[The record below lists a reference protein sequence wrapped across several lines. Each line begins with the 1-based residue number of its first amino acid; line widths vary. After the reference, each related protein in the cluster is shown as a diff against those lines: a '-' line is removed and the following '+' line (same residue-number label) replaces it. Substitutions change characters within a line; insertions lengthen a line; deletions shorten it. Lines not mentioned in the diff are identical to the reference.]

1 MADITT
7 TSQQNYPDFAMPYAA
22 GFLNRAQQVTDQP
35 YQAYQGGRVAGMA
48 PWQDQAYQAQA
59 TRAMQGSPVMSG
71 ANTAL
76 QGFFGNQGQGAAQN
90 QYGPVS
96 AAQNQYGQVSAAE
109 NPYGYVSP
117 QSNPYAGA
125 NPFITQQIDA
135 AQGDLAR
142 NWNQVAAPQWAG
154 SMQSSGSFGNS
165 GVASAQALAMEGLQR
180 NMGSIGQNMRFQD
193 YTQQQQ
199 LGENAVNRALQ
210 AGQFNAGL
218 GENFANRQMQAGQF
232 NAGLGENYANRQ
244 MQAGQFNAT
253 MGENYAGRQDSMYG
267 QGMNRQLSALGMA
280 PQFAQQDY
288 NDINQLQLAGQAYQ
302 NQNQRQ
308 MDAGYQQYLDAR
320 QYPQQQLGVF
330 GQALGQAVGN
340 QGTTTQTQP
349 GASTGAQLLGG
360 AITGSMLYNLLGL
373 GG

>member
-7 TSQQNYPDFAMPYAA
+7 TSQQNYPDWAQPYAA

-59 TRAMQGSPVMSG
+59 TRAMQGSPIMSG
-71 ANTAL
+71 ANQAL
-76 QGFFGNQGQGAAQN
+76 QGFFGNQGQGATQ
-90 QYGPVS
+90 
-96 AAQNQYGQVSAAE
+96 
-109 NPYGYVSP
+109 NPYGNVSAGTN
-117 QSNPYAGA
+117 QYAGMNNPYLQ
-125 NPFITQQIDA
+125 QQIDS

-142 NWNQVAAPQWAG
+142 NWNQVAAPQWAS
-154 SMQSSGSFGNS
+154 SMQQSGSFGNS

-180 NMGSIGQNMRFQD
+180 NMGNIGQNMRFQD

-199 LGENAVNRALQ
+199 LAENALNRGLQ
-210 AGQFNAGL
+210 AQTTNAGL
-218 GENFANRQMQAGQF
+218 GES
-232 NAGLGENYANRQ
+232 
-244 MQAGQFNAT
+244 
-253 MGENYAGRQDSMYG
+253 YAGRNDAMYG
-267 QGMNRQLSALGMA
+267 QGMTRQLSALGMA

-288 NDINQLQLAGQAYQ
+288 ADIDRLQQAGQAYQ
-302 NQNQRQ
+302 TQNQRLL
-308 MDAGYQQYLDAR
+308 DAGYQQYLDAR

-330 GQALGQAVGN
+330 GNALQQAVGN

-349 GASTGAQLLGG
+349 GASPLSQVLGG
-360 AITGSMLYNLLGL
+360 AITGSALYNLLGL

>member
-7 TSQQNYPDFAMPYAA
+7 TSQQNYPDWAQPYAA

-76 QGFFGNQGQGAAQN
+76 QGFFGNSGQGAT
-90 QYGPVS
+90 V
-96 AAQNQYGQVSAAE
+96 
-109 NPYGYVSP
+109 
-117 QSNPYAGA
+117 NPYAGQN
-125 NPFITQQIDA
+125 NPYLQQQIDN

-142 NWNQVAAPQWAG
+142 NWNQVAAPQWAS
-154 SMQSSGSFGNS
+154 SMQQSGSFGNS

-180 NMGSIGQNMRFQD
+180 NMGNIGQNMRFQD

-199 LGENAVNRALQ
+199 LAEQ
-210 AGQFNAGL
+210 
-218 GENFANRQMQAGQF
+218 
-232 NAGLGENYANRQ
+232 
-244 MQAGQFNAT
+244 
-253 MGENYAGRQDSMYG
+253 YAGRNDAMYG

-280 PQFAQQDY
+280 PTFAQQDY
-288 NDINQLQLAGQAYQ
+288 NDINQLQQAGQAYQ
-302 NQNQRQ
+302 TQNQRLL
-308 MDAGYQQYLDAR
+308 DAGYQQYLDAR
-320 QYPQQQLGVF
+320 QDPYQKIGVF
-330 GQALGQAVGN
+330 GSALQQAVGN

-349 GASTGAQLLGG
+349 GASPISQLVGG
-360 AITGSMLYNLLGL
+360 AITGSALYNLLGL